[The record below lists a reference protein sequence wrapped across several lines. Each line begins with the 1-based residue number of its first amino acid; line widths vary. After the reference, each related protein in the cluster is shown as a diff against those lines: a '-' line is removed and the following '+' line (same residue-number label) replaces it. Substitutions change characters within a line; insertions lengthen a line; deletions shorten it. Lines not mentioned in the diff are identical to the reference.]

1 MSCFQL
7 DHVMPHGTVPDVT
20 IVPTGRSYKDFRAVD
35 AALGIDRKYRK
46 EKRVSESLCMRVD
59 PQSRRSV
66 RNNVCL
72 SPRRNMVTLSA
83 SPISAAG

>member
-7 DHVMPHGTVPDVT
+7 DHFMPHGKVPDVT
-20 IVPTGRSYKDFRAVD
+20 IVPTGRSYKDIRAAD

-46 EKRVSESLCMRVD
+46 EKRVSESLCMRFNL
-59 PQSRRSV
+59 QSRRRV
-66 RNNVCL
+66 RNNDCL
-72 SPRRNMVTLSA
+72 SPRRSMVTLSA